1 MTRKSSKGC
10 FPKGHVPW
18 NKGRHF
24 KAGGRSAETQFKNGT
39 IPPNYQPVGAITT
52 HSDGYRYIKLA
63 DRKWQLYQRYI
74 WEQANHKK
82 LKKSQ
87 AVLFLDGD
95 RDNLS
100 PDNLMVVSRKK
111 LAIINHER
119 LMTKND
125 AELSKT
131 GILIAKL
138 KIKASKKLKKLGE
151 DHDLEK

>member
-1 MTRKSSKGC
+1 M
-10 FPKGHVPW
+10 
-18 NKGRHF
+18 
-24 KAGGRSAETQFKNGT
+24 
-39 IPPNYQPVGAITT
+39 
-52 HSDGYRYIKLA
+52 
-63 DRKWQLYQRYI
+63 
-74 WEQANHKK
+74 
-82 LKKSQ
+82 
-87 AVLFLDGD
+87 LFLDGD
-95 RDNLS
+95 RDNFS
-100 PDNLMVVSRKK
+100 PDNLMVVSRKE